1 MDSVSKLSRKL
12 ACWCAL
18 YKVFTLWQ
26 LLFMLT
32 IPQLVNGKEN
42 LALIDGKCLLYPR
55 FLADVRC
62 ALVHPFCITWLREQC
77 LAWSIQTATSPSR
90 IENAYQNSIIL
101 GHCDFP
107 VVTRW
112 YILMKYYCFFFSRDC
127 PIFYMRK
134 KVQKDLSDQDKL
146 IQRFGDFTWWSH
158 NKQMRNDYTWLNR
171 DGIQVWI
178 T

>member
-42 LALIDGKCLLYPR
+42 LASIDGKCLLYPR

-112 YILMKYYCFFFSRDC
+112 YILMKYYCFFFQ
-127 PIFYMRK
+127 PW
-134 KVQKDLSDQDKL
+134 LSYLLHEKESPK
-146 IQRFGDFTWWSH
+146 RPFWSGQTH
-158 NKQMRNDYTWLNR
+158 SEIWRLHL
-171 DGIQVWI
+171 VI
-178 T
+178 TQQADEK

>member
-1 MDSVSKLSRKL
+1 
-12 ACWCAL
+12 
-18 YKVFTLWQ
+18 
-26 LLFMLT
+26 MLT

-42 LALIDGKCLLYPR
+42 LASIDGKCLLYPR

-62 ALVHPFCITWLREQC
+62 AVVHPFCITWLREQC
-77 LAWSIQTATSPSR
+77 LAWSIQTAMSPSR
-90 IENAYQNSIIL
+90 IENAYQNNIIL

-112 YILMKYYCFFFSRDC
+112 YILMKHYCFFSRDC

-146 IQRFGDFTWWSH
+146 IQRFGDFTWWSQD
-158 NKQMRNDYTWLNR
+158 KEMSSDYTWPNR
-171 DGIQVWI
+171 DWIQEWI